1 MGGFQCNIKLC
12 VEFNDQDLGV
22 DVRFFVTRRGTDAL
36 FSERLDCAQDYLYLG
51 ERESLKIPIAGC
63 WTTTPVHRGQ

>member
-36 FSERLDCAQDYLYLG
+36 FSERLDCAQDYLY
-51 ERESLKIPIAGC
+51 IA
-63 WTTTPVHRGQ
+63 VSDAFHVFFFS